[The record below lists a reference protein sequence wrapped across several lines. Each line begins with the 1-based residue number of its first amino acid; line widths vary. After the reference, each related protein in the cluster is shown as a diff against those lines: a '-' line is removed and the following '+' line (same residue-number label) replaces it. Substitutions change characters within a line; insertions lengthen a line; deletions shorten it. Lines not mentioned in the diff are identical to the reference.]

1 MNGIEIKKT
10 LQEGGT
16 VYGTMLTVSRSPRWA
31 NIFAQTGLDY
41 IIIDTEHAPRSRS
54 EIADLL
60 AAFENTDMAPIVR
73 IPIPSSH
80 YVTMALD
87 AGAQGILAPYC
98 ETVDEVKETIGAA
111 KWRPLK
117 GKLVRE
123 VVEQNNYPSDASKR
137 YLEQRSE
144 KTICIIGIESVP
156 AIENLDDIL
165 QLDGIDAIFV
175 GPNDLTISLGIPN
188 EYENPIYE
196 EALRKIIAICE
207 KHNTPVMIHHQ
218 NVELS
223 KRWLR
228 EGAKFVLHSTDARS
242 IHNAIQD
249 DFSKIREHSQSKIE
263 SDEVI

>member
-1 MNGIEIKKT
+1 
-10 LQEGGT
+10 
-16 VYGTMLTVSRSPRWA
+16 
-31 NIFAQTGLDY
+31 
-41 IIIDTEHAPRSRS
+41 
-54 EIADLL
+54 
-60 AAFENTDMAPIVR
+60 
-73 IPIPSSH
+73 
-80 YVTMALD
+80 MALD

-117 GKLVRE
+117 GKLVKE
-123 VVEQNNYPSDASKR
+123 IVEQNNYPSNASKR

-175 GPNDLTISLGIPN
+175 GPNDLSISLGIPN

-223 KRWLR
+223 KRWLL